1 VKPFR
6 TAISQA
12 SPSTKSL
19 RANSRLARSPALD
32 QKRTD
37 QLQGIAA
44 VTVIAVAQPPARER
58 MDEMSARQYRKV
70 AALALVTTVGLSLA
84 ACSDKSSSTDSNGK
98 TTIIVDCAPLKTD
111 NDGKKLAQWNSD
123 IAAFEKLH
131 PDVVIKS
138 ISVGAQC
145 DTPADF
151 TARLQGGTEAD
162 VFYGYMT
169 DVNQVLDADQA
180 TDITSY
186 INNTTIPT
194 WGDITDGAKAAF
206 TQDGKV
212 YAVPF
217 YAYSMGLV
225 INKTLFAKAGLDPSK
240 PPATWAD
247 VATDAAA
254 IAKLG
259 GGVAGYEEY
268 SSGNT
273 GGWHFTAEVDS
284 RGGSVVSSDGKTANV
299 NTPEGQAVL
308 QTLKDMRF
316 KDNSVGSKQ
325 LLGWAD
331 LLTNAAAGK
340 VGMYIG
346 APDSIQSIVNQFHG
360 SYADWALAP
369 MPGADGAAKST
380 LGGGNGYFF
389 KKGDTPAQIKA
400 GLEWLAYEDLTPGQ
414 GQFNYA
420 AQKGMGQPV
429 GLPLSDLWTPGSASQ
444 KKSNDLEQANTNLT
458 LADYANYVNNP
469 VPTKL
474 EPPNAQAIYA
484 VLDSAMSAV
493 LTQSNAN
500 IPQLLTDATTKI
512 NGVLAQGS

>member
-1 VKPFR
+1 
-6 TAISQA
+6 
-12 SPSTKSL
+12 
-19 RANSRLARSPALD
+19 
-32 QKRTD
+32 
-37 QLQGIAA
+37 
-44 VTVIAVAQPPARER
+44 
-58 MDEMSARQYRKV
+58 MSASQYRKV
-70 AALALVTTVGLSLA
+70 AALALVTTVGISLA
-84 ACSDKSSSTDSNGK
+84 ACSSKSSSDSANGK
-98 TTIIVDCAPLKTD
+98 TTIVVDCAPLKTD
-111 NDGKKLAQWNSD
+111 NDGKRLAQWNSD
-123 IAAFEKLH
+123 IAAFEKIH
-131 PDVVIKS
+131 PDIVVKS

-186 INNTTIPT
+186 INNTTVPT
-194 WGDITDGAKAAF
+194 WGDITAGAKAAF

-217 YAYSMGLV
+217 YAYTMGLV
-225 INKTLFAKAGLDPSK
+225 INKTLFTKAGLDPNK

-247 VATDAAA
+247 VATDAKA

-273 GGWHFTAEVDS
+273 GGWHFTAEIDS
-284 RGGSVVSSDGKTANV
+284 RGGSVVSTDGKTANV

-308 QTLKDMRF
+308 QNLLDMRF
-316 KDNSVGSKQ
+316 KDNSVGTKQ
-325 LLGWAD
+325 LLGWPD

-346 APDSIQSIVNQFHG
+346 APDSIQSIVDQFHG

-369 MPGADGAAKST
+369 MPGVDGPAKAT

-400 GLEWLAYEDLTPGQ
+400 GLQWLSYEDLTPGV
-414 GQFNYA
+414 GQFNYT

-444 KKSNDLEQANTNLT
+444 KKSADLEQANTNLN
-458 LADYANYVNNP
+458 LADYTNYVNNP
-469 VPTKL
+469 VPVKL
-474 EPPNAQAIYA
+474 EPPNAQAVYA

-493 LTQSNAN
+493 LTQQNAN
-500 IPQLLTDATTKI
+500 IPQLLSTATTKI
-512 NGVLAQGS
+512 NSVLSQGS

>member
-1 VKPFR
+1 
-6 TAISQA
+6 
-12 SPSTKSL
+12 
-19 RANSRLARSPALD
+19 
-32 QKRTD
+32 
-37 QLQGIAA
+37 
-44 VTVIAVAQPPARER
+44 
-58 MDEMSARQYRKV
+58 MSARQYRKV
-70 AALALVTTVGLSLA
+70 AALALVTTVGISLA
-84 ACSDKSSSTDSNGK
+84 ACSSKSSSDSANGK

-111 NDGKKLAQWNSD
+111 NGGKRLAQWNAD

-131 PDVVIKS
+131 PDIVVKS

-169 DVNQVLDADQA
+169 DLDQVLDADQA

-186 INNTTIPT
+186 INKTTVPN
-194 WGDITDGAKAAF
+194 WGDITDSAKAAF
-206 TQDGKV
+206 TEDGKV

-217 YAYSMGLV
+217 YSYTMGLV
-225 INKTLFAKAGLDPSK
+225 INKTLFTKAGLDPSK
-240 PPATWAD
+240 PPATWTE
-247 VATDAAA
+247 VATAAKA

-273 GGWHFTAEVDS
+273 GGWHFTAELDS
-284 RGGSVVSSDGKTANV
+284 RGGSVVSQDGKTANV

-308 QTLKDMRF
+308 QTLQDMRF

-346 APDSIQSIVNQFHG
+346 APDSIQSIVDQFHG
-360 SYADWALAP
+360 NYSDWALAP
-369 MPGADGAAKST
+369 MPGVDGPAKAT

-389 KKGDTPAQIKA
+389 KKGDTPAQIRA
-400 GLEWLAYEDLTPGQ
+400 GLEWLSFEELTPGQ

-444 KKSNDLEQANTNLT
+444 KKAADLEQANTNLN
-458 LADYANYVNNP
+458 LADYAAYVNNP
-469 VPTKL
+469 VPVKL
-474 EPPNAQAIYA
+474 EPPNAQAVYA
-484 VLDSAMSAV
+484 VLDGPMSAV
-493 LTQSNAN
+493 LTKPDAN
-500 IPQLLTDATTKI
+500 INQLLTDATTKI
-512 NGVLAQGS
+512 NSVLSQGS